1 MSKLGDPKYESEVP
15 GKAIYKGKELKVDGV
30 TIPPFSTGLVN
41 VLHAIRLFDLLL
53 NHAPDVLRAICL
65 LISPDW
71 SYKVSPGHWYLFRT
85 FGKPGVLKEV
95 TQVSGADAAGIVW
108 FLRKPGCMSNTW
120 ILSAAGDAKLIKM
133 VSKKFGSNGVK
144 EFDNKS
150 GDEIVQI
157 LKVLHSQ
164 AGGADRA
171 WPGLK
176 RKGYESAAKAGTK

>member
-1 MSKLGDPKYESEVP
+1 MSKLGDPKYETEVP
-15 GKAIYKGKELKVDGV
+15 GKAVYKGKELKVDGV
-30 TIPPFSTGLVN
+30 TIPPFSTGLVKF
-41 VLHAIRLFDLLL
+41 LHAIRLFDLLL
-53 NHAPDVLRAICL
+53 NHAPDVLRVICL
-65 LISPDW
+65 VISPDW
-71 SYKVSPGHWYLFRT
+71 SYKISPGHWYLFRT
-85 FGKPGVLKEV
+85 FGKPGVLKEC
-95 TQVSGADAAGIVW
+95 TQVSGEDAAGIVW

-144 EFDNKS
+144 EMDNKS
-150 GDEIVQI
+150 GEEITQI

-176 RKGYESAAKAGTK
+176 RKGYESPTKAASK

>member
-1 MSKLGDPKYESEVP
+1 MSELGDPKYETEVP
-15 GKAIYKGKELKVDGV
+15 GKAVYKGKELKVDGV
-30 TIPPFSTGLVN
+30 TEPPFSTGLVK

-53 NHAPDVLRAICL
+53 RWAPDTLRVICR

-85 FGKPGVLKEV
+85 FAKPGVLKNV
-95 TQVSGADAAGIVW
+95 RLVSAEDAVGIVW
-108 FLRKPGCMSNTW
+108 FLRKPGCISNTW

-133 VSKKFGSNGVK
+133 VSKKYGSNGVK
-144 EFDNKS
+144 EFDKKS
-150 GDEIVQI
+150 GEELVQI

-176 RKGYESAAKAGTK
+176 RKNYEAAQVKP